1 MAEKIATR
9 VAYGKALAEIGSD
22 ENIVVL
28 DSDLSKSTRTD
39 FFKNEYP
46 DRHLNIG
53 IAESNMMAVAA
64 GLASC
69 GKTVFA
75 STFAIFAAGRAF
87 DQIRNSI
94 CYPNLNVKIGATH
107 AGISVGEDG
116 ASHQAIEDLA
126 LMRSIPNM
134 TVISP
139 ADGISTAALVKQ
151 AAKINGPVYLRLGRL
166 DVPVVYPEDATFEIG
181 KGVTVKQGNDIT
193 IIATGLMLDMALTAA
208 KTLDEQGVSARVID
222 IHTIKPI
229 DVDLIVV
236 AARETGAILTCEEHN
251 IHGGLGSAVAE
262 VVVSN
267 HPVPMDMV
275 GIEDQFGNSGKP
287 DDLLPMYGLTAENI
301 VEKAKGLLAKKR
313 G

>member
-1 MAEKIATR
+1 MR
-9 VAYGKALAEIGSD
+9 VFQWE
-22 ENIVVL
+22 
-28 DSDLSKSTRTD
+28 
-39 FFKNEYP
+39 
-46 DRHLNIG
+46 
-53 IAESNMMAVAA
+53 
-64 GLASC
+64 
-69 GKTVFA
+69 
-75 STFAIFAAGRAF
+75 
-87 DQIRNSI
+87 
-94 CYPNLNVKIGATH
+94 
-107 AGISVGEDG
+107 EDG

-126 LMRSIPNM
+126 LMRSIPTM

-139 ADGISTAALVKQ
+139 ADGVSTTALVKQ
-151 AAKINGPVYLRLGRL
+151 AAKITGPVYLRIGRL

-229 DVDLIVV
+229 DVDLIVA

-262 VVVSN
+262 VVVRN

-275 GIEDQFGNSGKP
+275 GIEDQFGKSGKP
-287 DDLLPMYGLTAENI
+287 ADLLPMYGLTAENI